1 MARPRQ
7 SAPRLKSELAFSAE
21 RLVSESGPGA
31 LTVRAVAAAAGVSA
45 NAPYHYFPGGV
56 VELLASTAITGFVE
70 LREALAALPL
80 AAPGVER
87 VAEIVAR
94 YVQFGVERANL
105 YRAMFDVRMAE
116 PLETGT
122 TRGGGEP
129 TFASLRV
136 LKAAAYDD
144 LVNPLIRLEAQRRMR
159 AAHAAREAP
168 GLVLAAMAH
177 GLVGE
182 FIDEGLLRPESD
194 THPWTDE
201 RRAMTADVTDILLHG
216 LLARPSHPPGAAEPV
231 RSETMV
237 PEEDPAWEHYPETV
251 LEFSPGGDVLQVD
264 LREAVSAETAQALA
278 DLGLPDA
285 FAVLTANNPRG
296 RTVSTSEN
304 ISRMLELK
312 RQLRAHGQLWLRVDG
327 VSPDRLHR
335 EEGVAVA
342 VARETAVHLG
352 RKFEQSAIYWC
363 ELGVFWVVGALVK
376 SEAIRLPFEGLK

>member
-122 TRGGGEP
+122 TRGG
-129 TFASLRV
+129 AS
-136 LKAAAYDD
+136 
-144 LVNPLIRLEAQRRMR
+144 
-159 AAHAAREAP
+159 
-168 GLVLAAMAH
+168 
-177 GLVGE
+177 
-182 FIDEGLLRPESD
+182 
-194 THPWTDE
+194 
-201 RRAMTADVTDILLHG
+201 
-216 LLARPSHPPGAAEPV
+216 RPSPPCA
-231 RSETMV
+231 
-237 PEEDPAWEHYPETV
+237 Y
-251 LEFSPGGDVLQVD
+251 
-264 LREAVSAETAQALA
+264 
-278 DLGLPDA
+278 
-285 FAVLTANNPRG
+285 
-296 RTVSTSEN
+296 
-304 ISRMLELK
+304 
-312 RQLRAHGQLWLRVDG
+312 
-327 VSPDRLHR
+327 
-335 EEGVAVA
+335 
-342 VARETAVHLG
+342 
-352 RKFEQSAIYWC
+352 
-363 ELGVFWVVGALVK
+363 
-376 SEAIRLPFEGLK
+376 